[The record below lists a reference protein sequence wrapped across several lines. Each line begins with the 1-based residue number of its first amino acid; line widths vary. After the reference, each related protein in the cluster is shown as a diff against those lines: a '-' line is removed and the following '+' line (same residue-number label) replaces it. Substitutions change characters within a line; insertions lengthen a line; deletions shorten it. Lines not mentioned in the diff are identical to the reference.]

1 MAKKRCVAYA
11 RVSTDKKDQQNSLQN
26 QKTYFQ
32 RELEHDK
39 SLKFVHMNID
49 GMCEDGVYYDEG
61 RSGTKLSRPAFDRML
76 EDAGLQAIVDADNDK
91 KTVAYKVVNKPK
103 FDLIFVKD
111 TTRFARN
118 VSADAILK
126 TLAENN
132 VFVRFLD
139 INKTSESNEDMTYI
153 QIFLSFAERES
164 RDKSVKTHFGFAEG
178 ARQGRIYTD
187 SKLIGYTLDKENN
200 CLIVNEEQ
208 AKLVRLIFDLYT
220 EEGLGQ
226 QVICNR
232 LADMGYFNSNG
243 NKYGRSTIRRILQ
256 NEKYCGENNAGRY
269 AYVGLFSKRTGKLTP
284 YDDPVR
290 QEARK
295 AQQKQLEQGIVKIP
309 AIISKEQFDKAQ
321 RITEA
326 NRITYNT
333 NCSYHGTTDYA
344 RKIKCGC
351 CGAWYTAGCRKY
363 MPSLGMMNRYY
374 SCKHRTV
381 YDEANGI
388 PKCNNPSIK
397 EAQLDKWLNS
407 NAYYNHRMQSVISLL
422 EMADFAKYRLG
433 QFIDAD
439 NTKAVENI
447 DNDITNITEK
457 RKRLLALYADGLYSK
472 EELDELTNDYTAQI
486 AQLSAQREQ
495 LAAGNDGI
503 RAQIHDMD
511 TVSKA
516 CKEELDELKHIIET
530 EEYPKKTRKELL
542 RDVDCI
548 TIDTKG
554 EPHIKFKSTTVMD
567 ETRLMIGQLT
577 ENLNDIEESGW
588 EEET

>member
-1 MAKKRCVAYA
+1 MAKKKCVAYA

-126 TLAENN
+126 TLAQNN

-178 ARQGRIYTD
+178 ARQGRIYAD

-269 AYVGLFSKRTGKLTP
+269 TYVGLFSKRTGKLTP

-326 NRITYNT
+326 NRTKYN
-333 NCSYHGTTDYA
+333 NDSSYHGTTDYA

-447 DNDITNITEK
+447 DKDIIAITEK

-516 CKEELDELKHIIET
+516 CKEELDELKCIIET
-530 EEYPKKTRKELL
+530 GEYPKKTRKELL

-548 TIDTKG
+548 TIDTNGK
-554 EPHIKFKSTTVMD
+554 PHIKFKSTTVMD

-577 ENLNDIEESGW
+577 ESLNDIEEAGW

>member
-1 MAKKRCVAYA
+1 MAKKKCVAYA

-126 TLAENN
+126 TLAQNN

-178 ARQGRIYTD
+178 ARQGRIYAD

-269 AYVGLFSKRTGKLTP
+269 TYVGLFSKRTGKLTP

-326 NRITYNT
+326 NRTKYN
-333 NCSYHGTTDYA
+333 NDSSYHGTTDYA

-433 QFIDAD
+433 QFIDVD

-447 DNDITNITEK
+447 DKDIIAITEK

-516 CKEELDELKHIIET
+516 CKEELDELKRIIET
-530 EEYPKKTRKELL
+530 GEYPKKTRKELL

-548 TIDTKG
+548 TIDTNGK
-554 EPHIKFKSTTVMD
+554 PHIKFKSTTVMD

-577 ENLNDIEESGW
+577 ESLNDIEEAGL